1 TGDDVGV
8 AIAVDVPGRDAHAAD
23 EAWEGE
29 EAHQQAAIPAAEDLD
44 VTAWCPGISAD
55 DEVSEAVTINVARGH
70 EDAARVARQA
80 EAAHHEG
87 GGPAVEDLNVP
98 ARDARPAR
106 DDGVEDTVTVDVTDR
121 HADIALEARR
131 KSANR
136 SGGEETSQN
145 VRGPEG
151 LQHRRG
157 SRDCDR
163 SILADNDLDRRRRG
177 QTFDT
182 RERELLSGGGAGER
196 SL

>member
-1 TGDDVGV
+1 
-8 AIAVDVPGRDAHAAD
+8 
-23 EAWEGE
+23 
-29 EAHQQAAIPAAEDLD
+29 
-44 VTAWCPGISAD
+44 
-55 DEVSEAVTINVARGH
+55 VARGH
-70 EDAARVARQA
+70 EDAARVAREA
-80 EAAHHEG
+80 EKAQHEG

-98 ARDARPAR
+98 AGDARPAR

-182 RERELLSGGGAGER
+182 RERELLSVGEAVEATLGGGSLSIRHAFELGQLGPLQEQAQEEAPEAARVPRAGPGGR
-196 SL
+196 RPAPPDQGGAAP